1 MHLSVVVEKCLLICD
16 SSGYAINGGRG
27 FVLHSCHSEVR
38 ADITIPIRRIIIQ
51 IPIER
56 ACIRAIIRITAE
68 MHDAGIPCENPS
80 DP

>member
-1 MHLSVVVEKCLLICD
+1 M
-16 SSGYAINGGRG
+16 
-27 FVLHSCHSEVR
+27 LHSCHSEVR
-38 ADITIPIRRIIIQ
+38 ADITITIRRIIIQ
-51 IPIER
+51 IPRER

>member
-1 MHLSVVVEKCLLICD
+1 VFPTLFDCSTKRYWV
-16 SSGYAINGGRG
+16 AIFATNGGRG

-38 ADITIPIRRIIIQ
+38 ADITITIRRIIIQ
-51 IPIER
+51 IPRER